1 MDFKMQD
8 VKLDLGVTPFENM
21 FLNTYIQMADGD
33 ALKVY
38 LLVYKDSYS
47 EGRVDVEKIKKQLSY
62 SDEKFNEC
70 IEFWINMGMFR
81 QKMDSSGNS
90 YIEIVS
96 LRQSY
101 FGDNSKSANEMSF
114 DKASRK
120 AIMFD
125 NVERIIDRSLTPA
138 DITRIQETL
147 ADYNSDPELVTE
159 AFRQAKD
166 GGNMDV
172 KYVMGYLKSW
182 RDQGIFTLNDLK
194 IHEQR
199 QKLIRKKSPRQYI
212 KKSSSPNQNTNESK
226 TYAQKAREERF
237 KRMLES
243 EDNNES

>member
-1 MDFKMQD
+1 MNFKMQD
-8 VKLDLGVTPFENM
+8 VKLDLGMTAFENM
-21 FLNTYIQMADGD
+21 FLNTYVQMADGD

-38 LLVYKDSYS
+38 LLVYKDMHND
-47 EGRVDVEKIKKQLSY
+47 GQVNTEKIKKQLSFT
-62 SDEKFNEC
+62 DEKFNEC
-70 IEFWINMGMFR
+70 IEFWINMGIFR
-81 QKMDSSGNS
+81 QKIDKTGNR

-120 AIMFD
+120 SIMFD

-147 ADYNSDPELVTE
+147 SDYNSDPELVTE
-159 AFRQAKD
+159 AFKQAKE

-182 RDQGIFTLNDLK
+182 RDQGILSLNDLK
-194 IHEQR
+194 VHEQR
-199 QKLIRKKSPRQYI
+199 QKLIRQKSPRQYR
-212 KKSSSPNQNTNESK
+212 KSAKQSFSTNTNTKSA
-226 TYAQKAREERF
+226 AQKAREERF
-237 KRMLES
+237 RRMLEA
-243 EDNNES
+243 EDKHES

>member
-1 MDFKMQD
+1 MNFKMQD
-8 VKLDLGVTPFENM
+8 VKLDLGMTAFENM
-21 FLNTYIQMADGD
+21 FLNTYVQMADGD

-38 LLVYKDSYS
+38 LLVYKDLYN
-47 EGRVDVEKIKKQLSY
+47 EGKVDIGKIKKQLSFT
-62 SDEKFNEC
+62 DEKFNEC

-81 QKMDSSGNS
+81 QKIDKSGKK

-101 FGDNSKSANEMSF
+101 FGDNTKSSNEMSF

-147 ADYNSDPELVTE
+147 SEYNQDPELVTE
-159 AFRQAKD
+159 AFRQAKE

-182 RDQGIFTLNDLK
+182 RDQGTFTLNDLK

-199 QKLIRKKSPRQYI
+199 QKLKRQNSPRQYR
-212 KKSSSPNQNTNESK
+212 KSSSTNQTSNSK
-226 TYAQKAREERF
+226 NYAQKAREERF
-237 KRMLES
+237 RRMLEA
-243 EDNNES
+243 EDNSES